1 MSTPIE
7 GKVAAIIDD
16 TTLVLNVGSEQGVQE
31 GMAFAIFAL
40 QGEIED
46 PDSGESLGRWEVV
59 KARVL
64 ATHVQARLCTVRSPV
79 VGEVPVVGDTR
90 PLSTMMVEHS
100 VARAS
105 GQEQWQRLEVRGTD
119 IRGRPQNQP
128 IAVGDGARSLAAV
141 EDDASQPAA
150 DDASKP
156 AADDASQP
164 AADDAS
170 QPAADDAGQPAADD
184 ASQPA
189 ADDASQPED
198 DARLRDRRTMRV
210 SRPRTMR
217 ASQPIRVALAALCIG
232 GCAYYSTSGGLLG
245 GIRSIGIPV
254 ADNQTS
260 EFAVAERLTERA
272 IDAYAE
278 DGQLRIVDEESADAL
293 LQLNVISIEDRPHT
307 YTTAEQTEQY
317 RFAVLVAAELVRVED
332 GEVLLTLAE
341 LEGWGTYD
349 AAQAEEDGR
358 DPAVKQALDM
368 VLEELVDRT
377 TAGW

>member
-128 IAVGDGARSLAAV
+128 IAVGAVGDGARSLAAAA
-141 EDDASQPAA
+141 DDASKPAA

-156 AADDASQP
+156 AADDASKP

-170 QPAADDAGQPAADD
+170 KPADLGLRWLRS
-184 ASQPA
+184 AS
-189 ADDASQPED
+189 
-198 DARLRDRRTMRV
+198 
-210 SRPRTMR
+210 
-217 ASQPIRVALAALCIG
+217 G
-232 GCAYYSTSGGLLG
+232 
-245 GIRSIGIPV
+245 
-254 ADNQTS
+254 
-260 EFAVAERLTERA
+260 
-272 IDAYAE
+272 
-278 DGQLRIVDEESADAL
+278 DAL
-293 LQLNVISIEDRPHT
+293 TTRPL
-307 YTTAEQTEQY
+307 
-317 RFAVLVAAELVRVED
+317 AV
-332 GEVLLTLAE
+332 
-341 LEGWGTYD
+341 Y
-349 AAQAEEDGR
+349 
-358 DPAVKQALDM
+358 
-368 VLEELVDRT
+368 
-377 TAGW
+377 

>member
-128 IAVGDGARSLAAV
+128 IAVGDGARSLAA
-141 EDDASQPAA
+141 AA

-156 AADDASQP
+156 AEDDASKP
-164 AADDAS
+164 VEDDAGKPAGK
-170 QPAADDAGQPAADD
+170 PAADDAGKPAD
-184 ASQPA
+184 
-189 ADDASQPED
+189 
-198 DARLRDRRTMRV
+198 
-210 SRPRTMR
+210 
-217 ASQPIRVALAALCIG
+217 
-232 GCAYYSTSGGLLG
+232 
-245 GIRSIGIPV
+245 
-254 ADNQTS
+254 
-260 EFAVAERLTERA
+260 
-272 IDAYAE
+272 
-278 DGQLRIVDEESADAL
+278 
-293 LQLNVISIEDRPHT
+293 
-307 YTTAEQTEQY
+307 
-317 RFAVLVAAELVRVED
+317 
-332 GEVLLTLAE
+332 
-341 LEGWGTYD
+341 
-349 AAQAEEDGR
+349 
-358 DPAVKQALDM
+358 
-368 VLEELVDRT
+368 
-377 TAGW
+377 

>member
-128 IAVGDGARSLAAV
+128 IAVGDGARSLAAAA
-141 EDDASQPAA
+141 DDASQPAE
-150 DDASKP
+150 DDANKPAEDDASKPAEDDASNASKP
-156 AADDASQP
+156 AADDAGKP
-164 AADDAS
+164 AD
-170 QPAADDAGQPAADD
+170 
-184 ASQPA
+184 
-189 ADDASQPED
+189 
-198 DARLRDRRTMRV
+198 
-210 SRPRTMR
+210 
-217 ASQPIRVALAALCIG
+217 
-232 GCAYYSTSGGLLG
+232 
-245 GIRSIGIPV
+245 
-254 ADNQTS
+254 
-260 EFAVAERLTERA
+260 
-272 IDAYAE
+272 
-278 DGQLRIVDEESADAL
+278 
-293 LQLNVISIEDRPHT
+293 
-307 YTTAEQTEQY
+307 
-317 RFAVLVAAELVRVED
+317 
-332 GEVLLTLAE
+332 
-341 LEGWGTYD
+341 
-349 AAQAEEDGR
+349 
-358 DPAVKQALDM
+358 
-368 VLEELVDRT
+368 
-377 TAGW
+377 

>member
-128 IAVGDGARSLAAV
+128 IAVGDGARSLAA
-141 EDDASQPAA
+141 
-150 DDASKP
+150 

-164 AADDAS
+164 RTMRS
-170 QPAADDAGQPAADD
+170 
-184 ASQPA
+184 
-189 ADDASQPED
+189 
-198 DARLRDRRTMRV
+198 RRTMRV

-217 ASQPIRVALAALCIG
+217 VSQSRTMRVSRLRTMRASRPIRVALAVLCVG

-260 EFAVAERLTERA
+260 EFAVAERLTELA

-278 DGQLRIVDEESADAL
+278 DGQLRVVDEESADAL
-293 LQLNVISIEDRPHT
+293 LQLNVISIEDRPFT